1 MSIYVPIDRNSKKPL
16 TKQIYL
22 FIKEKVLGG
31 ELPAGQKL
39 PSTRELSKELA
50 VSRNVVLN
58 AYAQLLAE
66 GYLYSKDRCGL
77 FVVEGINISKK
88 AVRKAREKK
97 EIIGLQFE
105 ENKNIIDF
113 RTGVPS
119 LELFPKNLWGK
130 IYRHVCM
137 DAEST
142 NLDYYE
148 PGGSYELRCRLS
160 EYLER
165 VRGVN
170 CDAENI
176 IITSGAAQSF
186 SILVKYFSGID
197 NSAVVEDPISCGI
210 TKILNFFD
218 MKIHPVPL
226 DERGIITG
234 LLSPGTS
241 PGLIFTTPSHQF
253 PTGAVLPMSRRAKL
267 IEYAKKEEAY
277 IVEDDYD
284 SEFRFEGY
292 PIQSM
297 QSLAPER
304 IIYVGTFSKTL
315 CPALRIGYMILPE
328 KLTRVIKSIKYI
340 DDLHSPVLEQ
350 ITLARFIEEGFL
362 DRHVVKSRKHY
373 AEKCAHLV
381 LNLKDLFENDI
392 KIYGQTAGIHIMVQ
406 FKNFVFTD
414 KFIEKLRKNGVNINT
429 AEEHAVKKGRY
440 KSHIL
445 LGFGNLEKEK
455 ITEGLMILK
464 NAMADFRG

>member
-1 MSIYVPIDRNSKKPL
+1 MSIYVPLDRKSRIPMS
-16 TKQIYL
+16 KQIYL
-22 FIKEKVLGG
+22 FIKEKILSG
-31 ELPAGQKL
+31 ELPAAHKL
-39 PSTRELSKELA
+39 PSTRTLSMELS
-50 VSRNVVLN
+50 VSRNVVLD

-66 GYLYSKDRCGL
+66 GYLYSKDRSGV
-77 FVVEGINISKK
+77 FVTEGVNISQSTE
-88 AVRKAREKK
+88 RKLCGQKGVV
-97 EIIGLQFE
+97 GLQFE

-119 LELFPKNLWGK
+119 LKLFPKNLWGK
-130 IYRHVCM
+130 IYRQVCA
-137 DAEST
+137 DTESQ

-148 PGGSYELRCRLS
+148 PGGSYELRYRLA

-165 VRGVN
+165 VRGVAGS
-170 CDAENI
+170 AENI

-186 SILVKYFSGID
+186 SILAKYFSDI
-197 NSAVVEDPISCGI
+197 NKNAIVEDPISSGI

-218 MKIHPVPL
+218 MKIHPVPV
-226 DERGIITG
+226 DSDGMNTG
-234 LLSPGTS
+234 LIPRDIR

-253 PTGAVLPMSRRAKL
+253 PTGAVLPMNRRVLL
-267 IEYAKKEEAY
+267 IEYAKERGAC

-284 SEFRFEGY
+284 SEFRFQGY

-297 QSLAPER
+297 QSLAPDR

-328 KLTRVIKSIKYI
+328 KLICEIKSIKYI

-350 ITLARFIEEGFL
+350 ITLARFIHEGLL

-373 AEKCAHLV
+373 AKKCAYLV
-381 LNLKDLFENDI
+381 NELDELFGNDI
-392 KIYGQTAGIHIMVQ
+392 EISGRTAGIHIMVR

-414 KFIEKLRKNGVNINT
+414 KFLEKLKENGVNVNT
-429 AEEHAVKKGRY
+429 AEEHAIAKGQY

-445 LGFGNLEKEK
+445 LGFGNLETGE
-455 ITEGLMILK
+455 ITQGLEILK
-464 NAMADFRG
+464 NTMAGFYN